1 MRYLVQ
7 FLVPLAIFVVV
18 AMLATRRRRAAQYA
32 NNSKSG
38 GFGMFTTI
46 LAIGAVTA
54 VTIAWLTHSLWEI

>member
-18 AMLATRRRRAAQYA
+18 AMLATRKRRAAQYA
-32 NNSKSG
+32 NNSKPG

-54 VTIAWLTHSLWEI
+54 VAIAWLTHSLWEI